1 MNHPVKDLRTGKIEI
16 TSQNHG
22 FAVAAPDGGLRV
34 ETDEPIRWETDFG
47 AAELSHVN
55 LYDRTVEGL
64 TLLDV
69 PGSTVQYHPEAGP
82 GPHDARHLFDEFV
95 ERITKAAA

>member
-1 MNHPVKDLRTGKIEI
+1 VKHLASGRIDI

-22 FAVAAPDGGLRV
+22 FTVLGPGGERRI
-34 ETDEPIRWETDFG
+34 EADEPVRWETDFG

-64 TLLDV
+64 VLRDV
-69 PGSTVQYHPEAGP
+69 RGATAQYHPEAGP
-82 GPHDARHLFDEFV
+82 GPHDAAYLFDEFV
-95 ERITKAAA
+95 ASIEAG